1 MLGLVRVCLQP
12 YKKDRVAGGSSGG
25 IAACVAARFAV
36 FGIGIDGR
44 AGGVRVPAALCG
56 VVGFRP
62 SMLRY
67 PGGGCISLSPSRDTP
82 AIVCRSVGDAIMID
96 AALTG
101 ASTAPMHDSV
111 PSPTDLR
118 GVKLARPSGGYW
130 DDLEADVSAEF
141 DRAIEALQKAGAV
154 IVDVDVDPSSMSGVG
169 GGALPAAG
177 GCVEPTAL
185 ETSTAVC
192 LTVDAREAVTAL
204 SEYFWERGARTS
216 ILDLVG
222 AVQGSVAQA
231 RLYNQLRSDREGFVT
246 AKQAVD
252 ANVYGREAL
261 RAALRSALE
270 EAGASAFIWPACP
283 CVACTVEE
291 AEADTASGG
300 YDAFMSRNATTAA
313 NAEMCSVV
321 VPCGAAG
328 AGAARLPVAL
338 EICAPGGQDDELL
351 RLALAVEAVVPKVAA
366 PRGM

>member
-192 LTVDAREAVTAL
+192 LIVDAREAVTAL